1 VTAELRSRTEPAAT
15 ASTSRSMQLI
25 PVCDDDDMD
34 DDVAEKRCRRSLAQF
49 YNKIK
54 QETAREEAPKRS
66 AIEKAREFIDM
77 WENTPATENL
87 MDDAAFLDSPV
98 MIELFLATNT
108 GVVSSA
114 ACERFFSQGKDIL
127 RAKREKMTPNLFEA
141 VMFLRGN
148 AHLWVVPK
156 LRKNRERFQRKPHP
170 VLEYLAN
177 EKC

>member
-1 VTAELRSRTEPAAT
+1 
-15 ASTSRSMQLI
+15 MQLI
-25 PVCDDDDMD
+25 PVCDDDDD
-34 DDVAEKRCRRSLAQF
+34 DDVAEKRCRPSLAQF

-54 QETAREEAPKRS
+54 QATAREEAPQRS

-77 WENTPATENL
+77 WENTPASENL
-87 MDDAAFLDSPV
+87 MDDAAFLDSQV
-98 MIELFLATNT
+98 MINLFLATNT

-127 RAKREKMTPNLFEA
+127 RAKRERMTPNLFEG

-148 AHLWVVPK
+148 GHLWAVPK
-156 LRKNRERFQRKPHP
+156 LRKNRESLQRKPHP
-170 VLEYLAN
+170 ALEYLAN

>member
-1 VTAELRSRTEPAAT
+1 MKESPFCNSVHPQR
-15 ASTSRSMQLI
+15 
-25 PVCDDDDMD
+25 
-34 DDVAEKRCRRSLAQF
+34 
-49 YNKIK
+49 
-54 QETAREEAPKRS
+54 
-66 AIEKAREFIDM
+66 

-87 MDDAAFLDSPV
+87 IDDAAFLDSPV
-98 MIELFLATNT
+98 MINLFLATNT
-108 GVVSSA
+108 GVVTSA

>member
-1 VTAELRSRTEPAAT
+1 
-15 ASTSRSMQLI
+15 MQLI

-34 DDVAEKRCRRSLAQF
+34 DDVAEKRCRPSLAQF
-49 YNKIK
+49 YNKMK
-54 QETAREEAPKRS
+54 QATAREEAPQRS

-77 WENTPATENL
+77 WENTPASENL
-87 MDDAAFLDSPV
+87 MDDAAFLDSEV
-98 MIELFLATNT
+98 MINLFLETNT

-170 VLEYLAN
+170 ALEYLAN